1 VSQDALDDLEAQLE
15 PALRALLPIDA
26 LLTAASHD
34 QRLPDSTSAELRK
47 LGIPLLAV
55 PQPDGLDLDLRSRAR
70 VAMLLGKHLAPL
82 ALVVEAFLLAPSLAQ
97 ANRLS
102 GAGGGGGFKVGEKTY
117 LWLSDDAE
125 MAAVDS
131 GDTIQILDLGGTPT
145 TASHGVDAGQGL
157 YIANLRDATVINR
170 LEGQEAA
177 AILRAHRC
185 TWLAHGVGVVDG
197 ALAMSI
203 EYTSQREQFGRPLA
217 SFQAVAHKL
226 AGVKVIVDSGR
237 AAIARLAGLIE
248 AAQIDEADRLAI
260 EFSHR
265 LPESF
270 RIAIEETIQ
279 VHGGMGFTWEYGL
292 HLRYRRVL
300 QIQAAM
306 GGSIGS
312 ANLAGERYLERL
324 RSQRRARVKAGVA
337 S

>member
-1 VSQDALDDLEAQLE
+1 VSQEALDDLEAQLE
-15 PALRALLPIDA
+15 PALRALLPIEA
-26 LLTAASHD
+26 LLTAASRD

-82 ALVVEAFLLAPSLAQ
+82 ALVLEAFLLAPSLAQ
-97 ANRLS
+97 ANRPP
-102 GAGGGGGFKVGEKTY
+102 GDGGGGFKVGEKTY
-117 LWLSDDAE
+117 LWLPGGAE
-125 MAAVDS
+125 IAAVDS
-131 GDTIQILDLGGTPT
+131 GDTIQIVDLGGTPST
-145 TASHGVDAGQGL
+145 PSHGVDAGQGL
-157 YIANLRDATVINR
+157 YIANLDDARVVNR

-226 AGVKVIVDSGR
+226 AAVKVVVDSGR

-248 AAQIDEADRLAI
+248 AAQIEEADRLAI

-265 LPESF
+265 LPENF

-324 RSQRRARVKAGVA
+324 RSQRGARVKAGVA
-337 S
+337 P